1 MKKKQ
6 FMSKLAAL
14 TMAAAMGITALPATV
29 MAADEVPAYAAET
42 SVPASNAAISDSTY
56 VADNKGQ
63 VKITID
69 ATTEGTLSDATK
81 TAVFNAT
88 KTVNDKYFKQGDSGA
103 DQLFDSNGKYNN
115 GKTED
120 AAKKAIAAETGL
132 TGIGAVDNINIT
144 DPDNWSFD
152 ITVSDSYAQDKGSKL
167 HVVVATGHT
176 YSVSSKVT
184 DILDDYFTN
193 TVYTSYSGKTFTNNK
208 IAADL
213 NASTDA
219 SYGDDDDQTAQA
231 ALTALGV
238 TVSGATG
245 SATDG
250 KGKITLTVAKEIPS
264 GTANPDLV
272 IDGKKTTDDDFINST
287 TPTNVTVTY
296 DYTLNLNKSDKTAD
310 QALADAIAAVNGTTY
325 ADPQDEGKLENK
337 IAADLKEAG
346 ATDAQIASLNVP
358 GGTYKKATKDADGSW
373 YLTVKDTVLKV
384 TTTYSSKSKLNDTD
398 KSVKK
403 ALIGATKKSAAKWD
417 DNDGN
422 DAKDINNDVINVNVY
437 DYAQKSKFSVALQPK
452 NATKA
457 TSLADVKAAVEKQ
470 ITDQLTAD
478 GIAENGVKVD
488 VSELTSGSNKSVVA
502 ATGTDDST
510 YNFIVRASI
519 RNDFNGWAT
528 SEKKYNVANYYVTVQ
543 TAALK
548 EVEYTAVALDD
559 KTFDLV
565 ADVDTDNDGVA
576 DAQLVTIDPTRTPE
590 NANEDLT
597 WKIKNKNGQDV
608 TTQLRGVYYVDGQEK
623 TLDANQFLFKT
634 GGKYTVEVNVTSD
647 KTIKASA
654 TYTVLDSF
662 EDAMVPTSFY
672 YAPVKWAKAQG
683 VASGISSM
691 EFGVGQTVSRAQFVT
706 WLYRLAQKASPIV
719 DVKGDV
725 ESLKFSDVSK
735 DAYYAEAVAWA
746 SEEGIA
752 AGTSATTF
760 NPNAPVTRAQAAT
773 FLYRFNGKAAYA
785 TGGNKETDNAVNFN
799 DVTAG
804 SYYEEAVT
812 WAATRG
818 VVAGI
823 TTTTFA
829 PDRNATRE
837 QSITMIW
844 RIAGRPAASQIVDV

>member
-14 TMAAAMGITALPATV
+14 TMAAAMGVTALPATV

-42 SVPASNAAISDSTY
+42 SVPASNAAISDRSY
-56 VADNKGQ
+56 VADNNGQ

-69 ATTEGTLSDATK
+69 ATTEGTLSDNTK
-81 TAVFNAT
+81 TAVFGAT
-88 KTVNDKYFKQGDSGA
+88 KTVNDKF
-103 DQLFDSNGKYNN
+103 FDSSKSDTYAF
-115 GKTED
+115 D
-120 AAKKAIAAETGL
+120 AKGALKDADATKKAIAAETDL
-132 TGIGAVDNINIT
+132 TNIGAVDNINIT

-152 ITVSDSYAQDKGSKL
+152 ITLKDTDANDPGSKL

-213 NASTDA
+213 NASMDA
-219 SYGDDDDQTAQA
+219 SYGDADNQTAKA
-231 ALTALGV
+231 ALAALGV

-250 KGKITLTVAKEIPS
+250 KGKITLTIDYDHSNKDGDSTNNVL
-264 GTANPDLV
+264 LV
-272 IDGKKTTDDDFINST
+272 DGKKLGDTGYVAPEKDQ
-287 TPTNVTVTY
+287 TVTY

-325 ADPQDEGKLENK
+325 ADPQDEGKLEDK
-337 IAADLKEAG
+337 ITADLKEAG

-403 ALIGATKKSAAKWD
+403 ALIGATKKSAAVWV

-422 DAKDINNDVINVNVY
+422 NAKDINNDVIKVNVY

-452 NATKA
+452 DATKA

-478 GIAENGVKVD
+478 AIAENGVKVE
-488 VSELTSGSNKSVVA
+488 VSELTSGDNKSNVA
-502 ATGTDDST
+502 ATGTNDSK

-528 SEKKYNVANYYVTVQ
+528 TEKKYNVANYYVTVQ

-576 DAQLVTIDPTRTPE
+576 DTQLVTIDPTRTPE
-590 NANEDLT
+590 NANEALT

-608 TTQLRGVYYVDGQEK
+608 TGQLKGVYYVDGQEK
-623 TLDANQFLFKT
+623 ALDANQFLFKT

-785 TGGNKETDNAVNFN
+785 TGGNKETDHAVNFN

-818 VVAGI
+818 YVAGI

-844 RIAGRPAASQIVDV
+844 RIAGRPAASQIVNV